1 MDAGSGGADLTGRVL
16 AIASNTSLTLD
27 NGDGSSALNSATDPV
42 TSVQIIRLRNTL
54 RDQEKNLLLRKL
66 RKQRL
71 KTLKTDANAG
81 ASQTTQTFRQ
91 QFVVTTTSSGEINLT
106 AGSNETFAAKSNTD
120 YMITVVTAGSA
131 IGGSSNTLVLLVM

>member
-1 MDAGSGGADLTGRVL
+1 MQV
-16 AIASNTSLTLD
+16 NSLTLD
-27 NGDGSSALNSATDPV
+27 NGDGSSALNSATAV
-42 TSVQIIRLRNTL
+42 TSVQIIRLRNQL

-71 KTLKTDANAG
+71 KTLKTDGNNG

-120 YMITVVTAGSA
+120 YIDYSCYCWFC
-131 IGGSSNTLVLLVM
+131 NRW